1 MRDFGQDP
9 SPAATTS
16 THKGKLIISVIVLLA
31 IAIAVVFY
39 LAKQQESAQK
49 PEIKQPAPTAQE
61 SKEAQPEPDPKES
74 TELDEPI
81 PEISETVELEPEPEA
96 EPEQPLPE
104 MAESTSAVLDEL
116 KAAEQNVEPITG
128 QQLIRDTVVFVDNLR
143 QGLVIREKALIAGPT
158 AAFRVLEQNGK
169 IYIDPRS
176 YDRYNPMVDWF
187 VSLDTEVLVSL
198 FERYQPLVKQA
209 LGEIGYPDQ
218 DPNEMLLEAIN
229 VLLETPSVGT
239 VIELND
245 DSVMYRYADP
255 TLEALPAAQK
265 QMLRTGPDNIRRI
278 KLKLE
283 AIQEALTQ

>member
-16 THKGKLIISVIVLLA
+16 TNKGKLIISVIVLLA

-39 LAKQQESAQK
+39 LAKQQEQAAK
-49 PEIKQPAPTAQE
+49 PEIKQPAPVVQE
-61 SKEAQPEPDPKES
+61 SQQPEPEAEPETS
-74 TELDEPI
+74 PEIDEPV
-81 PEISETVELEPEPEA
+81 PEISETVELEPEPE
-96 EPEQPLPE
+96 PEVPLPD
-104 MAESTSAVLDEL
+104 MANSTTAVLDEL
-116 KAAEQNVEPITG
+116 KAAEQNVEPISG

-143 QGLVIREKALIAGPT
+143 QGLVIREKAVIAGPT
-158 AAFRVLEQNGK
+158 ASFRVLEQNGK

-187 VSLDTEVLVSL
+187 VSLDTDVLVSM

-218 DPNEMLLEAIN
+218 DPNQMLLEAIN

-283 AIQEALTQ
+283 AIQDALMQ

>member
-1 MRDFGQDP
+1 MRDFGQE
-9 SPAATTS
+9 PAPTPS

-31 IAIAVVFY
+31 IAIVVVFW
-39 LAKQQESAQK
+39 LAKQQDSAQK
-49 PEIKQPAPTAQE
+49 PEIKQPTPVTQNEETTLAVE
-61 SKEAQPEPDPKES
+61 SDEQS
-74 TELDEPI
+74 TPAEPI
-81 PEISETVELEPEPEA
+81 PEVSETVELEPEPEPES
-96 EPEQPLPE
+96 EPEMPLPD
-104 MAESTSAVLDEL
+104 MANSTSAVLDEL
-116 KAAEQNVEPITG
+116 KAAEQNVEPISG

-143 QGLVIREKALIAGPT
+143 QGLVIREKATIAGPT
-158 AAFRVLEQNGK
+158 APFRVLEQNGK

-187 VSLDTEVLVSL
+187 VSLDTDVLVSM

-218 DPNEMLLEAIN
+218 NPNEMLLEAIN